1 MSTTPEHRRV
11 FGPAKRRTTLT
22 NNPSP
27 QELANNGS
35 PAEVAAE
42 QQAYADIVAYEHN
55 WPAKVAA
62 NTAAMNQRAAEAARI
77 DAQTKQRQAWDQQK
91 NPYTKK
97 GK

>member
-1 MSTTPEHRRV
+1 
-11 FGPAKRRTTLT
+11 LT